1 MGFLSRDTYLKEI
14 DPEIKEIYELSDSVR
29 ACIPEMTYDDSGD
42 MPDLWISYADK
53 EESLNDDQ
61 ITQLKY
67 YLFPEFDLIDIY
79 GIQEDYHREMKDII
93 AEFSFD
99 YIVLYGVDE
108 EFYDTYYWFF
118 SDGLSDVREQ
128 YENGH
133 YQAYKIIRDEITN
146 EFRWFEPL

>member
-1 MGFLSRDTYLKEI
+1 
-14 DPEIKEIYELSDSVR
+14 
-29 ACIPEMTYDDSGD
+29 
-42 MPDLWISYADK
+42 
-53 EESLNDDQ
+53 
-61 ITQLKY
+61 
-67 YLFPEFDLIDIY
+67 
-79 GIQEDYHREMKDII
+79 MKDII

-118 SDGLSDVREQ
+118 ADGLSNAREQ

-133 YQAYKIIRDEITN
+133 YQAYKIIRDEIAN